1 MEKSL
6 NPIELKDK
14 TNELPEEDQ
23 SLPLD
28 RIEDQSRKNYF
39 ARMPD
44 EAALNKCFDRAFLIN
59 KPMGSVG
66 GDGLWMYREGGKIFL
81 AIFNCMGQGH
91 LASMMTRIYANAL
104 RKLIAEYKIEFTG
117 SILQF
122 IHREIQTRFKDKEN
136 IQLNTGAHLGIIK
149 LDIEERAM
157 EFAGARMDL
166 VRELHGE
173 VERVAGDDYQIGEL
187 TDEKQEY
194 ASNAVE
200 LKPGSTYYIATDG
213 TTRIIGGPNYKR
225 FGKPQFDEM
234 VAGFTDTE
242 FLDRKE
248 VIVKRLDEWR
258 GANTQN
264 DDILVV
270 AFQL

>member
-1 MEKSL
+1 MEKTPDPLDLSKSPL
-6 NPIELKDK
+6 
-14 TNELPEEDQ
+14 ELPDEEQ
-23 SLPLD
+23 SLPLNK
-28 RIEDQSRKNYF
+28 IEDQSRKNYF

-44 EAALNKCFDRAFLIN
+44 EEALNKCFDKAFLIN

-66 GDGLWMYREGGKIFL
+66 GDGLWMYREGNKIFL

-104 RKLIAEYKIEFTG
+104 RKLISEYKIEFTG

-136 IQLNTGAHLGIIK
+136 IQLNTGAHLGIVK
-149 LDIEERAM
+149 LDRDENKM

-166 VRELHGE
+166 VCEADGE
-173 VERVAGDDYQIGEL
+173 IVRIAGNDSQIGEL

-194 ASNAVE
+194 ASNPVE
-200 LKPGSTYYIATDG
+200 LKPNSTFYVATDG
-213 TTRIIGGPNYKR
+213 TTRIIGGPKYKR

-234 VAGFTDTE
+234 TSELKDVD
-242 FLDRKE
+242 FLKRKE
-248 VIVKRLDEWR
+248 LIVQRLDEWM
-258 GANTQN
+258 GVNTQN

-270 AFQL
+270 AFQV